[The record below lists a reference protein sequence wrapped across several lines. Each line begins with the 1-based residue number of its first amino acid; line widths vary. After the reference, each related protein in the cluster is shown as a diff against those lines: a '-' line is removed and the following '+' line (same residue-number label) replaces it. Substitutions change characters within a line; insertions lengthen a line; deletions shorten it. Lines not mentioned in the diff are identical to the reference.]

1 MRDFHC
7 TSKTQIPPLAPGTGE
22 RGAMRDFHYSS
33 KTQIPP
39 LAPAGGEGS
48 GVRGTWHPCHRN
60 RIRESRKEKTPT
72 NPCGS
77 SVKIRVHPWRKKH
90 SSSVANKTSV
100 ARTPTATNPYTC
112 RRFDS
117 HTRSLTIAA
126 HCLSLQQQRN
136 VIQPAQP
143 LIRIHSW

>member
-1 MRDFHC
+1 MRLIDVQPPISFVPIRVHSWFKNTASFSCPLVSFVDQFH
-7 TSKTQIPPLAPGTGE
+7 PP
-22 RGAMRDFHYSS
+22 
-33 KTQIPP
+33 
-39 LAPAGGEGS
+39 PA
-48 GVRGTWHPCHRN
+48 
-60 RIRESRKEKTPT
+60 
-72 NPCGS
+72 PCGS

-90 SSSVANKTSV
+90 PSSVANKTSV

-112 RRFDS
+112 RPIDS

-143 LIRIHSW
+143 LIRVNSWFKIRFLPVATPDHSPTVTPPHLCSI